1 MLNILGLWTK
11 FWQQHANLSKL
22 QHVRFE
28 TQTGDTR
35 NPLTTASHCNHHFDV
50 SRTSNAVR
58 GISWKASHESLDRN
72 EACICKTNHCKS
84 LTLFE
89 RFSWAYKIQYNS
101 ILSPQMAQQQFLAL
115 LCKDSG
121 AINAGD
127 PAVLFNKA
135 SSPSK
140 TSATPKSAIY
150 YQRLG

>member
-11 FWQQHANLSKL
+11 FWEQHANLSKL
-22 QHVRFE
+22 QHVRNSDR
-28 TQTGDTR
+28 GHK
-35 NPLTTASHCNHHFDV
+35 ASHCNNHFDV
-50 SRTSNAVR
+50 SGTSNAVR